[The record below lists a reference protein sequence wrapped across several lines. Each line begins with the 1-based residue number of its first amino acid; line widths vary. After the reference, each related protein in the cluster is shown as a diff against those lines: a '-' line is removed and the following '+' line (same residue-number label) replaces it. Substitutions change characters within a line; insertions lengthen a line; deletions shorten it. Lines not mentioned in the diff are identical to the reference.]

1 MKNGSETI
9 IVRDAKQNDWPDV
22 RQLLDEAG
30 LPLADLGPEQLVDFL
45 VAERSGTG
53 RTETLGII
61 GLQRFNQVGLLRS
74 LVVSQGDR
82 KSGLGRRLVSAVEAN
97 ACCAGV
103 RDLWLLTIDAE
114 RYFESLGY
122 KMMSRESAPE
132 SIRNT
137 EEFSGLCPDGAYL
150 MRKTLDGRGR
160 TPNPSPTNRRSDRR
174 STALHDLID

>member
-9 IVRDAKQNDWPDV
+9 IVRDAKQNDWQSV

-30 LPLADLGPEQLVDFL
+30 LPVADFGPEQLVDFL
-45 VAERSGTG
+45 VAERPGADRS
-53 RTETLGII
+53 ETLGII
-61 GLQRFNQVGLLRS
+61 GLQRFNQTALLRS
-74 LVVSQGDR
+74 LVVNQSDR

-103 RDLWLLTIDAE
+103 KDLWLLTIDAE

-137 EEFSGLCPDGAYL
+137 QEFSGLCPDGAYL
-150 MRKTLDGRGR
+150 MRKVLD
-160 TPNPSPTNRRSDRR
+160 P
-174 STALHDLID
+174 

>member
-9 IVRDAKQNDWPDV
+9 IVREASQNDWQDV
-22 RQLLDEAG
+22 QLLLDEAG
-30 LPLADLGPEQLVDFL
+30 LPVADLGPEHLADFL
-45 VAERSGTG
+45 VAERSGTSQ
-53 RTETLGII
+53 TETLGII
-61 GLQRFNQVGLLRS
+61 GLQRFDRVGLLRS
-74 LVVSQGDR
+74 LVVSQGGR
-82 KSGLGRRLVSAVEAN
+82 KSGLGRRLVAAVEAS

-103 RDLWLLTIDAE
+103 RDVWLLTIDAE

-150 MRKTLDGRGR
+150 MRKVLK
-160 TPNPSPTNRRSDRR
+160 
-174 STALHDLID
+174 